1 MDQAQT
7 ELIDRFRT
15 GAALRGRLF
24 GHLVDE
30 AGAGPKL
37 SSGAEVG
44 PWTVL
49 ELLGSGGM
57 ANVYLAKRT
66 DEAFEQLVALKVVR
80 RNTGLVDR
88 LRHERDLIATL
99 RHPHIVSLIDGGETA
114 DGDLW
119 LAMALVEGVPIDA
132 YAEQQ
137 KLEWRAR
144 IELFDAVCGAVEY
157 AHGRALI
164 HRDIKPA
171 NILVDGDGHP
181 RLLDF
186 GIAFEQSTGDGGDR
200 AMTPGYAAPEQ
211 IAGEPL
217 TTSPDIYHL
226 GLVLKRLMQV
236 ESAPPMPRSARSD
249 LAALIDR
256 AIAAEPARRHATV
269 AALREDLAALLARRP
284 LAQHAN
290 SWRIGAARFVER
302 HRLPLAVTA
311 AATLALTIGLIASAM
326 QLRNERDRALANEQ
340 RAEAIARFLVDTL
353 AQANPWSAAGSGGTV
368 LEAMDRAAERLDDGL
383 DESIDVRREL
393 REAIANVY
401 TMIDEPKRCLTLLS
415 TPSAEQ
421 DGRTA
426 PGLQQA
432 KLAIMRSECHL
443 ALDERE
449 PSWTWLDHA
458 ERALAD
464 NATPE
469 ADRLRAWILADKGQL
484 LSLNGKLEEANLE
497 LERALTLAKR
507 SGSHE
512 QEYRSYRML
521 GVNLQASNQF
531 ERSADLLRRA
541 AEISAKTL
549 GPTHRSTLTTI
560 GHLAASL
567 DRIGRTEEAERLL
580 QDALASLASVKLR
593 DGEAQI
599 VAAQLQFNLATLY
612 FQRLRLDECIVQA
625 RAAFDITV
633 RVTPASSSQ
642 GFNPSWRVASC
653 AYTAGDFALAK
664 EYAQHAL
671 RYAQNGVPTGV
682 INAERMLAAIAARAG
697 DVAKANEHLQRAETA
712 FASTE
717 VTSPTILTAL
727 QLTRALCALASN
739 DRSAA
744 ARHLNDADE
753 RLAAATNTP
762 AWLTQEREQVAALVG
777 ADAPAVVTHPTD

>member
-66 DEAFEQLVALKVVR
+66 DDAFEQFVALKVVR

-88 LRHERDLIATL
+88 LRHERDLIAAL
-99 RHPHIVSLIDGGETA
+99 RHPHIVSLIDAGETPE
-114 DGDLW
+114 GDLW

-132 YAEQQ
+132 YAEQL
-137 KLEWRAR
+137 KLDWRAR

-186 GIAFEQSTGDGGDR
+186 GIAFEQSAGDGGDR

-217 TTSPDIYHL
+217 TTSTDIYQL
-226 GLVLKRLMQV
+226 GLVLKRLMQAGT
-236 ESAPPMPRSARSD
+236 APAMPSSARFD
-249 LAALIDR
+249 LTALIDR
-256 AIAAEPARRHATV
+256 ALAAEPARRHATV
-269 AALREDLAALLARRP
+269 SALREDLAALLARRP
-284 LAQHAN
+284 LAQHAT
-290 SWRIGAARFVER
+290 SLRIRAARFGER
-302 HRLPLAVTA
+302 HRLPIVVAAV
-311 AATLALTIGLIASAM
+311 ATLALSIGLIASAV

-340 RAEAIARFLVDTL
+340 RAQAIAKFLVDTL
-353 AQANPWSAAGSGGTV
+353 AQANPWGASAGGGTV
-368 LEAMDRAAERLDDGL
+368 LEAMDRAAERLDAGL

-401 TMIDEPKRCLTLLS
+401 TMIDEPKRCLSLLS
-415 TPSAEQ
+415 SPSAEQ
-421 DGRTA
+421 DGRA
-426 PGLQQA
+426 ASGVQQA

-449 PSWTWLDHA
+449 PSWTWLDRA

-580 QDALASLASVKLR
+580 QQALASLGTVKLR
-593 DGEAQI
+593 DGDAQI
-599 VAAQLQFNLATLY
+599 VTAQLQFNLATLY
-612 FQRLRLDECIVQA
+612 FQRLRLDECIVHA
-625 RAAFDITV
+625 RAAYDTTV
-633 RVTPASSSQ
+633 GGTPESSSQ
-642 GFNPSWRVASC
+642 AFNPAWRVATC
-653 AYTAGDFALAK
+653 AYLAGDFELAD
-664 EYAQHAL
+664 EFATHAL
-671 RYAQNGVPTGV
+671 RYAHNGVPVGV
-682 INAERMLAAIAARAG
+682 INAERMLAAVAARAG
-697 DVAKANEHLQRAETA
+697 DAARANEHLQRAETA

-727 QLTRALCALASN
+727 QLTRALCALARN
-739 DRSAA
+739 D
-744 ARHLNDADE
+744 
-753 RLAAATNTP
+753 RLAAAQHLSDADQRLASGKNNP
-762 AWLTQEREQVAALVG
+762 AWLTQERAQVAALIG
-777 ADAPAVVTHPTD
+777 G

>member
-1 MDQAQT
+1 MNKTQT
-7 ELIDRFRT
+7 ELILDRFRT

-24 GHLVDE
+24 GNLLDD

-37 SSGAEVG
+37 ETGAIIG

-66 DEAFEQLVALKVVR
+66 DETFEQLVALKVVR

-99 RHPHIVSLIDGGETA
+99 RHPHIVSLIDGGETSE
-114 DGDLW
+114 GDLW

-132 YAEQQ
+132 FAEQQ
-137 KLEWRAR
+137 KLDWRAR

-186 GIAFEQSTGDGGDR
+186 GIAFDQSTGDGGDR

-217 TTSPDIYHL
+217 TTSTDIYQL
-226 GLVLKRLMQV
+226 GLVLKRMMKAG
-236 ESAPPMPRSARSD
+236 SSPSMPRSVSFD
-249 LAALIDR
+249 LAALIER
-256 AIAAEPARRHATV
+256 ATSVEPARRHATV

-284 LAQHAN
+284 LAQHAT

-302 HRLPLAVTA
+302 HRLPLIVTA
-311 AATLALTIGLIASAM
+311 VATLALTIGLIASAV
-326 QLRNERDRALANEQ
+326 QLRNERDRALANEK
-340 RAEAIARFLVDTL
+340 RAEAIAKFLVDTL
-353 AQANPWSAAGSGGTV
+353 AQANPWSAAGGGGTV
-368 LEAMDRAAERLDDGL
+368 LEAMDRAAERLDDEL
-383 DESIDVRREL
+383 DESIEVRREL

-401 TMIDEPKRCLTLLS
+401 TMIDEPQRCLALLS
-415 TPSAEQ
+415 SPLAEQ
-421 DGRTA
+421 DGQA
-426 PGLQQA
+426 AAALQQA
-432 KLAIMRSECHL
+432 RLAIMRSECHL

-449 PSWTWLDHA
+449 PSWTWLDNA
-458 ERALAD
+458 DRALAG

-484 LSLNGKLEEANLE
+484 LSLNGKLEEANAQF
-497 LERALTLAKR
+497 ERALTLSKR
-507 SGSHE
+507 SGTRE

-521 GVNLQASNQF
+521 GVNLQASNEF

-541 AEISAKTL
+541 VAISTETL

-560 GHLAASL
+560 GQLATSL

-580 QDALASLASVKLR
+580 QQALASLATVKLR
-593 DGEAQI
+593 DGDAQI
-599 VAAQLQFNLATLY
+599 VTAQLQFNLATLY
-612 FQRLRLDECIVQA
+612 FQRLRLDECIVHA
-625 RAAFDITV
+625 RAAYDTTV
-633 RVTPASSSQ
+633 RGTPESSSQ
-642 GFNPSWRVASC
+642 AFNPSWRVATC
-653 AYTAGDFALAK
+653 AYLAGDFELAD
-664 EYAQHAL
+664 EFAMHAL
-671 RYAQNGVPTGV
+671 RYAHNGVPVGV
-682 INAERMLAAIAARAG
+682 INAERMLAAVAARAG
-697 DVAKANEHLQRAETA
+697 DAAKANEHLQRAETA

-744 ARHLNDADE
+744 ARHLNEADQ

-777 ADAPAVVTHPTD
+777 G